1 VAAAFRRGFPPR
13 RGAVLVWSGHGHL
26 RTCRRHASPPWEGG
40 AGSPSRRR
48 LKESLVNVDNI
59 VNRLATCDG
68 LPCRSMLGL
77 DPDDAR
83 PPYVQVV
90 DALRRQIDEGGLP
103 PGAKLPTHEQLASQ
117 FGVSIGTIKRA
128 LGELQGASV
137 IVSRQGQGAFVRT
150 RRSLLDSVPQSFSA
164 ETLAGLW
171 ATSYK
176 FKLHGGIFHHADIT
190 RITAKTSRRL
200 TARNYPPDPQTEG
213 HVPSFRNDIEAQL
226 ANRHVIG
233 QWRNVSDTRYF
244 GSLHLAV
251 LTGEAVMEGYYTGF
265 TSDIEVDVGR
275 WKWVR
280 LDPLTVSGVELA
292 EIVLKEPEAVY
303 GVLERSNQ
311 GIPLPLA
318 AIADGQS

>member
-1 VAAAFRRGFPPR
+1 
-13 RGAVLVWSGHGHL
+13 
-26 RTCRRHASPPWEGG
+26 
-40 AGSPSRRR
+40 
-48 LKESLVNVDNI
+48 
-59 VNRLATCDG
+59 
-68 LPCRSMLGL
+68 MLGL

-128 LGELQGASV
+128 LGELQGAGA

-280 LDPLTVSGVELA
+280 LDPLTLSGVELA

-303 GVLERSNQ
+303 EVLERSTQ